1 MLWPV
6 HTAKHPN
13 LTWCATGGVG
23 AVLVIALCPSLGRAA
38 DPTPAAPTQAVAPAF
53 AAEVELAPDLHLLR
67 LGAGAYIV
75 RHTCPFL
82 CNSVLVEMPDV
93 TFVFGGT
100 PGFPEAA
107 QRVLDWIV
115 REHGTRPVV
124 AINTGYH
131 FDNLGG
137 NAAFLA
143 AGFPVYGSDLTVRL
157 LAERGERMRALTLG
171 FIADPNSPYRAAHA
185 ALQFVPP
192 DHIFPLEQGLTLRFG
207 GEEVRVIYPGP
218 TQAPDKVA
226 VYFPGRRL
234 LYGSCLLLAGD
245 RAGNLAE
252 ADLAHWPEG
261 VRTLMP
267 LAIDV
272 AVAAHGPRLDPGLL
286 QNTLDVLARH
296 QAAAVPSV
304 SR

>member
-1 MLWPV
+1 MRSLRPV
-6 HTAKHPN
+6 VAALLLAGIAGPAVPADEPADTA
-13 LTWCATGGVG
+13 
-23 AVLVIALCPSLGRAA
+23 R
-38 DPTPAAPTQAVAPAF
+38 AVAPVV
-53 AAEVELAPDLHLLR
+53 AAELELAPDLHLLR
-67 LGAGAYIV
+67 LGAGAYVV
-75 RHTCPFL
+75 RHRCPFV
-82 CNSVLVEMPDV
+82 CNSVLVEMPDG

-107 QRVLDWIV
+107 RLVLDWIE
-115 REHGTRPVV
+115 REHGKRPVV
-124 AINTGYH
+124 AIDTGYH

-137 NAAFLA
+137 NAAFRA

-157 LAERGERMRALTLG
+157 LAERGETMRALTLG

-192 DHIFPLEQGLTLRFG
+192 DHVFPIEQGLSLRFG

-226 VYFPGRRL
+226 IYFPGRRL

-245 RAGNLAE
+245 RPGNLAE
-252 ADLAHWPEG
+252 ADLARWPEG
-261 VRTLMP
+261 VRELQHLP
-267 LAIDV
+267 IAV
-272 AVAAHGPRLDPGLL
+272 AVAAHGTRLDPGLL

-296 QAAAVPSV
+296 QAGAAPTAP
-304 SR
+304 R

>member
-1 MLWPV
+1 MKFLRPCVIVLWLAAALFGP
-6 HTAKHPN
+6 
-13 LTWCATGGVG
+13 
-23 AVLVIALCPSLGRAA
+23 LVAE
-38 DPTPAAPTQAVAPAF
+38 APAPV
-53 AAEVELAPDLHLLR
+53 AARAVTPVVSAEIPLAPDLHLLR
-67 LGAGAYIV
+67 IGAGAYVV
-75 RHTCPFL
+75 RHQCPFL
-82 CNSVLVEMPDV
+82 CNSVLVEMPDG

-107 QRVLDWIV
+107 QLVLDWIA
-115 REHGTRPVV
+115 REHGPRPFV
-124 AINTGYH
+124 AIDSGYH

-171 FIADPNSPYRAAHA
+171 FLADPQSPYRAAHA
-185 ALQFVPP
+185 GLRFVPP
-192 DHIFPLEQGLTLRFG
+192 DHVFPLAEGLTLRFG

-245 RAGNLAE
+245 RPGNLAE
-252 ADLAHWPEG
+252 ADLARWPEG
-261 VRTLMP
+261 VRRLLP
-267 LAIDV
+267 LPVDV
-272 AVAAHGPRLDPGLL
+272 VVAAHGARLDPGVL
-286 QNTLDVLARH
+286 QNTLAVLARQ
-296 QAAAVPSV
+296 QAAAPRPPSAQ
-304 SR
+304 

>member
-1 MLWPV
+1 MNFLRSSAAALLFAVAFSSGYAVNPP
-6 HTAKHPN
+6 A
-13 LTWCATGGVG
+13 LALSG
-23 AVLVIALCPSLGRAA
+23 AGF
-38 DPTPAAPTQAVAPAF
+38 VAPAVS
-53 AAEVELAPDLHLLR
+53 AEIALAPDLHLLR
-67 LGAGAYIV
+67 IGAGAYVV

-82 CNSVLVEMPDV
+82 CNSVLVEMPDG

-107 QRVLDWIV
+107 RLVLDWIE
-115 REHGTRPVV
+115 REHGARPVV
-124 AINTGYH
+124 AIDTGYH

-157 LAERGERMRALTLG
+157 LAERGETMRALTLG
-171 FIADPNSPYRAAHA
+171 FIADPQSPYRAAHA
-185 ALQFVPP
+185 ALKFVPP
-192 DHIFPLEQGLTLRFG
+192 DHVFPLAEGLTLRFG

-245 RAGNLAE
+245 RVGNIVE
-252 ADLAHWPEG
+252 ADLVRWPEG
-261 VRTLMP
+261 IRQLMALP
-267 LAIDV
+267 VEV

-296 QAAAVPSV
+296 AAAPPPKP
-304 SR
+304 